1 MGTNLIGGAG
11 AMPASSSFDEAL
23 VLEANDFFIAPSAFV
38 AAARELEV
46 PAADAAA
53 RKLVAPAADVA
64 AVRTLA
70 CPAIGFFRSVPFP
83 RADDTL
89 LSEALAF
96 EVSIFNGAAFLGAP
110 PRGDA
115 ARAGGAFRGDPARG
129 TPDVPSALG
138 DIVSRGRPQGFAR
151 LRLDFGEKH
160 VIRLPL
166 IIENSARL
174 PRARFYEDIH
184 IHCLQNHISL
194 PRTHRERRHLHE
206 RASIARRGRAHG

>member
-38 AAARELEV
+38 AAARELEA

-83 RADDTL
+83 RADDIL

-115 ARAGGAFRGDPARG
+115 ARAGGAFRGDAARG
-129 TPDVPSALG
+129 TPDVPGALG
-138 DIVSRGRPQGFAR
+138 DMLTVHGIWLLGKKQWRGRNSTR
-151 LRLDFGEKH
+151 L
-160 VIRLPL
+160 
-166 IIENSARL
+166 
-174 PRARFYEDIH
+174 
-184 IHCLQNHISL
+184 
-194 PRTHRERRHLHE
+194 
-206 RASIARRGRAHG
+206 GRKVLN

>member
-1 MGTNLIGGAG
+1 LIGGAG

-38 AAARELEV
+38 AAARELEA

-64 AVRTLA
+64 AARTLA

-115 ARAGGAFRGDPARG
+115 ARAAGAFRGDPARG

-151 LRLDFGEKH
+151 LRLDFGEK
-160 VIRLPL
+160 
-166 IIENSARL
+166 NMF
-174 PRARFYEDIH
+174 RFAKNNRNLRPPAEGLLLRGH
-184 IHCLQNHISL
+184 SHSL
-194 PRTHRERRHLHE
+194 PAVSHFTASDPS
-206 RASIARRGRAHG
+206 RAPPSP

>member
-1 MGTNLIGGAG
+1 MPPVRVRVLHGAAAGGA
-11 AMPASSSFDEAL
+11 ARVRVEHEPLLLADLAAL
-23 VLEANDFFIAPSAFV
+23 NRVDRRGGREGEDDRLLAGVLVADF
-38 AAARELEV
+38 

-151 LRLDFGEKH
+151 
-160 VIRLPL
+160 
-166 IIENSARL
+166 
-174 PRARFYEDIH
+174 
-184 IHCLQNHISL
+184 
-194 PRTHRERRHLHE
+194 
-206 RASIARRGRAHG
+206 

>member
-1 MGTNLIGGAG
+1 
-11 AMPASSSFDEAL
+11 
-23 VLEANDFFIAPSAFV
+23 
-38 AAARELEV
+38 
-46 PAADAAA
+46 
-53 RKLVAPAADVA
+53 VA

-115 ARAGGAFRGDPARG
+115 ARAAGAFRGDPARG

-151 LRLDFGEKH
+151 LRLDFGEKKQG
-160 VIRLPL
+160 VLGEGGYRLSSMPTAAFSPPSPL
-166 IIENSARL
+166 GWTQ
-174 PRARFYEDIH
+174 PM
-184 IHCLQNHISL
+184 
-194 PRTHRERRHLHE
+194 PP
-206 RASIARRGRAHG
+206 

>member
-38 AAARELEV
+38 AAARELEA

-115 ARAGGAFRGDPARG
+115 ARG

-138 DIVSRGRPQGFAR
+138 AMMASAVQWDLLGCDWIW
-151 LRLDFGEKH
+151 LEK
-160 VIRLPL
+160 
-166 IIENSARL
+166 
-174 PRARFYEDIH
+174 
-184 IHCLQNHISL
+184 
-194 PRTHRERRHLHE
+194 T
-206 RASIARRGRAHG
+206 

>member
-23 VLEANDFFIAPSAFV
+23 VLEANDFFTAPSAFV
-38 AAARELEV
+38 ARELEAPAADAAARELV
-46 PAADAAA
+46 APAADDAA

-115 ARAGGAFRGDPARG
+115 ARAGGAFRGDAARG

-138 DIVSRGRPQGFAR
+138 AMMASAVQWDLLGCDWIW
-151 LRLDFGEKH
+151 LEK
-160 VIRLPL
+160 
-166 IIENSARL
+166 
-174 PRARFYEDIH
+174 
-184 IHCLQNHISL
+184 
-194 PRTHRERRHLHE
+194 T
-206 RASIARRGRAHG
+206 

>member
-23 VLEANDFFIAPSAFV
+23 VLEANDFFTAPSAFMARELEAPAAD
-38 AAARELEV
+38 AAARELV
-46 PAADAAA
+46 APAADDAA

-115 ARAGGAFRGDPARG
+115 ARG

-138 DIVSRGRPQGFAR
+138 AMMASAVQWDLLGCDWIW
-151 LRLDFGEKH
+151 LEK
-160 VIRLPL
+160 
-166 IIENSARL
+166 
-174 PRARFYEDIH
+174 
-184 IHCLQNHISL
+184 
-194 PRTHRERRHLHE
+194 T
-206 RASIARRGRAHG
+206 

>member
-151 LRLDFGEKH
+151 LRVAIGFWREKNM
-160 VIRLPL
+160 IRFAKNKRNLRPPAEGL
-166 IIENSARL
+166 LLRGHS
-174 PRARFYEDIH
+174 H
-184 IHCLQNHISL
+184 SL
-194 PRTHRERRHLHE
+194 PAESHFTASDPS
-206 RASIARRGRAHG
+206 RAPPSP